1 MPAKPKPKPKPKR
14 PKTARER
21 MSARRQRLR
30 AQGLRPVQHW
40 VPDVRD
46 PRVRADLLRQGRL
59 LARHPVSDE
68 IDAWIEAVYDTSG
81 WR

>member
-1 MPAKPKPKPKPKR
+1 MPAKPKTLR

-21 MSARRQRLR
+21 MSARRRRLR
-30 AQGLRPVQHW
+30 AKGLRPVQHW

-46 PRVRADLLRQGRL
+46 PRVRADLLRQGSL
-59 LARHPVSDE
+59 LGRHPEHDA
-68 IDAWIEAVYDTSG
+68 IDAWIEAVYDTSE